1 MTRFPSAGFGLLA
14 VLAPLLVSPG
24 LRADPPAFR
33 AGFAERDVSPSV
45 GMEQPGGYGKA
56 VHRAFHD
63 PCKARAAVFDDG
75 ARRVAIV
82 GLDALFIRGRTV
94 RSVRE
99 AIRKACGIEPG
110 SILIAAS
117 HTHSG
122 GPIGYTLP
130 GELDGDGTPPL
141 VRSLA
146 YDRSVV
152 ADAKY
157 LEKVEAGIV
166 EAVKEADSRLAPAR
180 AAAGFGVEDRVAFNR
195 RFRMKQGHAMTH
207 PGQGNPD
214 IIEPAGPTDPQVGV
228 IGCWDPDGKLKGCVV
243 NFACHCTTGPPGIS
257 ADYVAYVEKAVRGVF
272 GEHAVVVFVPGAAG
286 DVTQVDNR
294 APRKIAQFG
303 EVSARFVG
311 GRVGAEAVKVLL
323 AMEQSAGPLSPVA
336 AAGKVLKIERRKPS
350 PAHLAEAMALV
361 RKDPEDADATDWTF
375 AKETV
380 VLAARIAR
388 EPVADVEV
396 QAVQVGP
403 AVLLACPAEYFC
415 AFGLELK
422 ARSKFPF
429 TFPVSLANDCVG
441 YVPTEEALTP
451 GPLGGGYET
460 RLTSYS
466 NLAPDAG
473 RRMADALIELSAAL
487 RPGAAPEPPT
497 LPPFAGRPWAY
508 GSLPPQRD

>member
-1 MTRFPSAGFGLLA
+1 
-14 VLAPLLVSPG
+14 
-24 LRADPPAFR
+24 
-33 AGFAERDVSPSV
+33 
-45 GMEQPGGYGKA
+45 MEQPGGYGKA
-56 VHRAFHD
+56 THRAFHD

-75 ARRVAIV
+75 TGRVAVV
-82 GLDALFIRGRTV
+82 GLDALFIRGKTVRTV
-94 RSVRE
+94 RD
-99 AIRKACGIEPG
+99 AIHKACGIEPG

-122 GPIGYTLP
+122 GPIGFLLP
-130 GELDGDGTPPL
+130 GELDGDDVSPME
-141 VRSLA
+141 RSLA

-152 ADAKY
+152 ADPKY

-166 EAVKEADSRLAPAR
+166 EAVREANSRLAPAR

-195 RFRMKQGHAMTH
+195 RFKMKQGHAMTH

-228 IGCWDPDGKLKGCVV
+228 IGCWGVDGNLAGCIV

-257 ADYVAYVEKAVRGVF
+257 ADYVAYVEKAIRGVF

-294 APRKIAQFG
+294 APRKVAQFG

-323 AMEQSAGPLSPVA
+323 AMEQSAGPLASVA
-336 AAGKVLKIERRKPS
+336 AAGKVLKIKRRRPL
-350 PAHLAEAMALV
+350 PVHIIRARELTMN
-361 RKDPEDADATDWTF
+361 DPKGTETDATEWTF

-380 VLAARIAR
+380 VLGVRIAR
-388 EPVADVEV
+388 EPVVDVEV

-473 RRMADALIELSAAL
+473 RRMADALLELAATL
-487 RPGAAPEPPT
+487 RPGAVPAPPA
-497 LPPFAGRPWAY
+497 LPPFTGRPWTY